1 MNLAEEIKH
10 RLTMQRV
17 AEQYGFTPGRSG
29 FIQCPFHQGDR
40 TASLKIYPGD
50 KGWKCFGCG
59 RGGSVIDFVMEL
71 FDIPFRQACIRL
83 SQDFGLDLT
92 PTRRT
97 TLEASKI
104 LSERRAEAERIAR
117 ELQEYNTMA
126 AEHCYWL
133 EITKY
138 FAPVPSD
145 NGWIHPFYAE
155 AIKRLPYLEYWL
167 DENLGRGF
175 R

>member
-1 MNLAEEIKH
+1 MDMASEIRA
-10 RLTMQRV
+10 RLTMQEV
-17 AEQYGFTPGRSG
+17 AEHYGFHPGRSG

-40 TASLKIYPGD
+40 TASLKIYPGAG
-50 KGWKCFGCG
+50 GWKCFGCG
-59 RGGSVIDFVMEL
+59 RGGSVVDFAMEL
-71 FDIPFRQACIRL
+71 FGISFRQACIRL

-92 PTRRT
+92 PRRRT
-97 TLEASKI
+97 TLEASKV
-104 LSERRAEAERIAR
+104 LAERRTEAERMER
-117 ELQEYNTMA
+117 KLQEYNAMA
-126 AEHCYWL
+126 AEHRYWW

-138 FAPVPSD
+138 FAPVASD